1 MDKFKNENM
10 KSENEIAKQFKKWKL
25 KTKLKKLISTS
36 DSFNSK
42 IPKQIAKLLQKK
54 VKGGGRKTQQKKRQK
69 IKRQKKNE
77 CLKSYFGELLQRA
90 F

>member
-36 DSFNSK
+36 DSFNLK
-42 IPKQIAKLLQKK
+42 IPKHIAKLLQKK
-54 VKGGGRKTQQKKRQK
+54 SKAGGEKLNRKNGKRLKDKKRM
-69 IKRQKKNE
+69 N
-77 CLKSYFGELLQRA
+77 A
-90 F
+90 

>member
-42 IPKQIAKLLQKK
+42 IPKHISKK
-54 VKGGGRKTQQKKRQK
+54 KKKKIKGGGRKTQ
-69 IKRQKKNE
+69 
-77 CLKSYFGELLQRA
+77 
-90 F
+90 